1 MRCWLF
7 ILAACGS
14 SGHHASP
21 DGALDAAPDAGPIVT
36 HPTNILGNGGFELG
50 MVGWGEFVQPDG
62 NGDYGFFLSSDAH
75 SGTYALELRCVG
87 PSCAT
92 DFNNRAFI
100 ITNPF
105 HMPASQAYTL
115 TFWAKCPAGGDA
127 FFYTE
132 SSATPNLVQTIS
144 CTGDWAQNTVAFT
157 SLPMDRDGTFYFYN
171 HSTGSLLLDDV
182 ALAYANGPLPDH
194 VLAHPGSRGAHLDGG
209 RLVVDGKPFYALGFF
224 NVPYDQL
231 DQVAAMHGANMVTTA
246 GGQALVDVFND
257 GREPY
262 ADRAYDLGLSVV
274 PNLTE
279 TARLGV
285 PDVFPR
291 IMTAYGSHLANVTF
305 YLADEPDQAFYKYS
319 LIDPAVMQQE
329 VAAAHTV
336 SPLPLV
342 ADLQH
347 AHYDPPSV
355 DKPFEISEDIYASEP
370 YQDDASGI
378 TQSFAVF
385 AQMTPR
391 PVWIFDDNHADPSVI
406 VPKAYYGTILG
417 ASGLAFFDWN
427 SLDAANRAADAQAI
441 DELSQLTDAIFAD
454 PATVTATG
462 GIAVMARSYQ
472 GKTYVLAVNP
482 TSATVQATFTAP
494 GATAIDVKFES
505 RSLTGNG
512 SFTDTFTGFS
522 RHVYMY

>member
-1 MRCWLF
+1 MRAWFL
-7 ILAACGS
+7 LVAACSGG
-14 SGHHASP
+14 GHHAVV
-21 DGALDAAPDAGPIVT
+21 DGAADAAPDAGPIIT
-36 HPTNILGNGGFELG
+36 HPTNVLGNGGFELG

-62 NGDYGFFLSSDAH
+62 NGDYGFFLSTDAH
-75 SGTYALELRCVG
+75 GGTYALELRCVG

-92 DFNNRAFI
+92 DFNNRGFI

-105 HMPASQAYTL
+105 HMPANQTYTL
-115 TFWAKCPAGGDA
+115 TFWAKCASGADA

-132 SSATPNLVQTIS
+132 SAATPYLVQKIT
-144 CTGDWAQNTVAFT
+144 CTGDWTQNTVSFT
-157 SLPMDRDGTFYFYN
+157 ALPTDRDGTFYFYN
-171 HSTGSLLLDDV
+171 HSTGSLFLDDV
-182 ALAYANGPLPDH
+182 VLAYADGPLPDH
-194 VLAHPGSRGAHLDGG
+194 VLLHPGTRTVTTDGT
-209 RLVVDGKPFYALGFF
+209 RITVDGKPFYALGFF

-231 DQVAAMHGANMVTTA
+231 DQVAAIHGANMVTTA

-262 ADRAYDLGLSVV
+262 PDRAYDLGLTVV

-291 IMTAYGSHLANVTF
+291 IMNAFGAHLANVTF

-336 SPLPLV
+336 STLPLV

-355 DKPFEISEDIYASEP
+355 DKPFEIAEDIYASEP
-370 YQDDASGI
+370 YQEDASGI
-378 TQSFAVF
+378 TQTFTVF
-385 AQMTPR
+385 GAMTPR
-391 PVWIFDDNHADPSVI
+391 PVWIFDDNHADPSTV

-417 ASGLAFFDWN
+417 ATGLAFFDWPG
-427 SLDAANRAADAQAI
+427 LDAANRAADAQAI
-441 DELSQLTDAIFAD
+441 DELSQLTDVIFAD
-454 PATVTATG
+454 PATVTASG
-462 GIAVMARSYQ
+462 GVAVMARSYH

-494 GATAIDVKFES
+494 GATAIDVMFEQ
-505 RSLTGNG
+505 RTLTGNG
-512 SFTDTFTGFS
+512 SFTDTFAGLS
-522 RHVYMY
+522 RHVYTY

>member
-50 MVGWGEFVQPDG
+50 IVGWGEFVQPDG
-62 NGDYGFFLSSDAH
+62 NGYYGFFLSSDAH

-87 PSCAT
+87 PSCAA

-171 HSTGSLLLDDV
+171 HSPGSLLLDDV

-209 RLVVDGKPFYALGFF
+209 RLVVDGQP
-224 NVPYDQL
+224 
-231 DQVAAMHGANMVTTA
+231 
-246 GGQALVDVFND
+246 LVDVFND

-262 ADRAYDLGLSVV
+262 AERAYDLGLSVV

-329 VAAAHTV
+329 GAAAHTV

-342 ADLQH
+342 AELQH

-385 AQMTPR
+385 A
-391 PVWIFDDNHADPSVI
+391 
-406 VPKAYYGTILG
+406 
-417 ASGLAFFDWN
+417 
-427 SLDAANRAADAQAI
+427 
-441 DELSQLTDAIFAD
+441 
-454 PATVTATG
+454 
-462 GIAVMARSYQ
+462 
-472 GKTYVLAVNP
+472 
-482 TSATVQATFTAP
+482 
-494 GATAIDVKFES
+494 
-505 RSLTGNG
+505 
-512 SFTDTFTGFS
+512 
-522 RHVYMY
+522 